1 MNYAVFNYTEATF
14 LLCYLFWH
22 YLLFDMNKKNKQV
35 LNDELYNIICEMY
48 NKVYK
53 KIKV

>member
-1 MNYAVFNYTEATF
+1 MLF
-14 LLCYLFWH
+14 LITQKPLFFCVSFFWH
-22 YLLFDMNKKNKQV
+22 YLLFDMNKKKV